1 MSIYNNGI
9 NNGIVINITK
19 KEDNN
24 SFALNNN
31 AKPLMDYNIQKT
43 FEDNSTNTYSIS
55 KNSCRTGLCSR
66 TQSSAFVQV
75 HPGMDLY
82 EKVDTSRPNPKY
94 EYYSGS
100 SSSGYKT
107 LNSNSW
113 VETSSMN
120 PRDYTYRQGGFP
132 AGINRSKIVGVNY
145 GGYSRPSGVVY
156 LS

>member
-24 SFALNNN
+24 SLALNNN
-31 AKPLMDYNIQKT
+31 AKQLMDYNIQKT
-43 FEDNSTNTYSIS
+43 FTNKSTDTYSINKS
-55 KNSCRTGLCSR
+55 HCRGGLCSR
-66 TQSSAFVQV
+66 TSSSAFVQV

-82 EKVDTSRPNPKY
+82 EKVDTSRPNAKL

-100 SSSGYKT
+100 SNSGYKT
-107 LNSNSW
+107 LNGNSW

-120 PRDYTYRQGGFP
+120 SRDYTYRQGGFP
-132 AGINRSKIVGVNY
+132 AGINRSKIVGVSY